1 MAVSVVL
8 WDLDGTLIQSEDIHL
23 DSIVHACA
31 LHGLQLETPLRLPP
45 GLDGP
50 GVYRILFG
58 LAPSAPLP
66 STYHDWYGATVE
78 YVLRHVQRAE
88 PATAAVDFCKWLA
101 QQGVAQTLVSNSSPP
116 ILDASLRHLG
126 LRAHFHHLCSGDQF
140 ARGKPEPQVYLHAA
154 RLHGVDVKECLAFED
169 SLNGVMAAKA
179 AGIRVIALSDDEN
192 VRRAADAFIPSGDAA
207 CWASVRR
214 KFESDFD
221 WEAAPA

>member
-8 WDLDGTLIQSEDIHL
+8 WDLDGTLIQSEDIHM

-31 LHGLQLETPLRLPP
+31 LHGLQLETPLRLPS

-66 STYHDWYGATVE
+66 AAYHDWYSATIE
-78 YVLRHVQRAE
+78 YVLRHVRRAE
-88 PATAAVDFCKWLA
+88 PAAAAVDFCKWLA
-101 QQGVAQTLVSNSSPP
+101 QLGVAQSLVSNSSPP

-140 ARGKPEPQVYLHAA
+140 ARGKPEPHVYLHAA

-179 AGIRVIALSDDEN
+179 AGIRVIALSDDEK
-192 VRRAADAFIPSGDAA
+192 VRGAADGFIPTGDMA

-214 KFESDFD
+214 EFESDFD
-221 WEAAPA
+221 CEAAPA